1 MKREVIEA
9 MLEKLDS
16 EAERVDSYAFGL
28 PTYNEAWMKGAVT
41 LVCKELNIILDED
54 PRIEPIM
61 NYTGY
66 SRKVV
71 QDLIDSGEI

>member
-16 EAERVDSYAFGL
+16 KAERVDSYAFGL
-28 PTYNEAWMKGAVT
+28 PTYNEAWLTDAVT

-54 PRIEPIM
+54 PRIESIM
-61 NYTGY
+61 NYTGC
-66 SRKVV
+66 SRKVA